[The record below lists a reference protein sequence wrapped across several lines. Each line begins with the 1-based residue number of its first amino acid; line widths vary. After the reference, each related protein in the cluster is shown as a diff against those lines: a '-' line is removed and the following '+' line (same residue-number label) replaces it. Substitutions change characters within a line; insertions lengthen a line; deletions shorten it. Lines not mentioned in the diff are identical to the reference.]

1 METGKNIRTLKQTKV
16 FWNIVSQLY
25 SLYLPKKK
33 EENNTPE
40 MNNIFSNTAYK
51 SIIIHANKKKEKI
64 QIIFENLDINFGC
77 FLPNIDVGSNT
88 RTKFTRG
95 R

>member
-16 FWNIVSQLY
+16 FWNIVSLLY
-25 SLYLPKKK
+25 SLYEQKK

-51 SIIIHANKKKEKI
+51 SIIIHADKKKEKI
-64 QIIFENLDINFGC
+64 QIIFENLDIKFWV
-77 FLPNIDVGSNT
+77 FS
-88 RTKFTRG
+88 TKY
-95 R
+95 